1 MIANRKA
8 VKASFRSLYRSSK
21 VRDVEHYGR
30 ILLATLREL
39 APPGR
44 SDPTVALLTPGVYN
58 SASTRTCR
66 T

>member
-8 VKASFRSLYRSSK
+8 VKASFRRLYRSSK

-30 ILLATLREL
+30 ILLATLCEL

-44 SDPTVALLTPGVYN
+44 SDPTVALLTPGV
-58 SASTRTCR
+58 
-66 T
+66 